1 MMAGR
6 DASAPE
12 GRHDAGNLVR
22 RRLRADLP
30 RFSFRPI
37 PDDDYPVD
45 ACGQTGRRGLASGL
59 RLLKSSRL
67 RAGPAG
73 GTCGSHRLRAGPAGR
88 IACGR
93 GLRAASPAGGTCRS
107 HRLRA
112 GPSEP
117 VALPAGGTCRSHRLR
132 AGPAEPVALPAGG
145 TLPCRMGVCS
155 NATPSQH
162 WSKVSWCGLQRCSPA
177 RHGLCIACWV
187 FAAIATPAAHW
198 SLASPAWVLATPSQ
212 HRSASV
218 EAGPVYQAE
227 R

>member
-22 RRLRADLP
+22 RRLRADIP
-30 RFSFRPI
+30 GFGFRPI

-73 GTCGSHRLRAGPAGR
+73 R

-112 GPSEP
+112 GPAGRIACGRDMQ
-117 VALPAGGTCRSHRLR
+117 VASPAGGAFRTGR
-132 AGPAEPVALPAGG
+132 
-145 TLPCRMGVCS
+145 
-155 NATPSQH
+155 
-162 WSKVSWCGLQRCSPA
+162 
-177 RHGLCIACWV
+177 IACGRDLAV
-187 FAAIATPAAHW
+187 SHGNGCLQQCNPIAT
-198 SLASPAWVLATPSQ
+198 LV
-212 HRSASV
+212 
-218 EAGPVYQAE
+218 
-227 R
+227 

>member
-1 MMAGR
+1 MAGR

-22 RRLRADLP
+22 RRLRADIP

-112 GPSEP
+112 GPAGRIACGRDLQ
-117 VALPAGGTCRSHRLR
+117 VASPAGGACGPHRLR
-132 AGPAEPVALPAGG
+132 AGHAGRIACG
-145 TLPCRMGVCS
+145 RGLQNRSHCLRAGPCRV
-155 NATPSQH
+155 AWQ
-162 WSKVSWCGLQRCSPA
+162 
-177 RHGLCIACWV
+177 WV
-187 FAAIATPAAHW
+187 FAAMQPHRNTGLRSPGVVCSDAAQHDMV
-198 SLASPAWVLATPSQ
+198 SASPAGCSQ
-212 HRSASV
+212 QLQLQQHT
-218 EAGPVYQAE
+218 GL
-227 R
+227 

>member
-1 MMAGR
+1 MAGR

-22 RRLRADLP
+22 RRLRADIP
-30 RFSFRPI
+30 GFGFRPI
-37 PDDDYPVD
+37 PDDDHPVD

-117 VALPAGGTCRSHRLR
+117 VALPAGGT
-132 AGPAEPVALPAGG
+132 
-145 TLPCRMGVCS
+145 LPCRMAMGVCS

>member
-22 RRLRADLP
+22 RRLRADIP
-30 RFSFRPI
+30 GFGFRPI

-73 GTCGSHRLRAGPAGR
+73 GPCGSHRLRAGPAGR

-117 VALPAGGTCRSHRLR
+117 VALPAGGT
-132 AGPAEPVALPAGG
+132 
-145 TLPCRMGVCS
+145 LPCRMAMGVCS

>member
-22 RRLRADLP
+22 RRLRADIP
-30 RFSFRPI
+30 GFGFRPI

-67 RAGPAG
+67 RAGPDLRDLRAGPAGRIACGRDLQVASPAG
-73 GTCGSHRLRAGPAGR
+73 GACGPHRLRAGPAGR

-112 GPSEP
+112 GPAGRIACGRDMQ
-117 VALPAGGTCRSHRLR
+117 VASPAGGAFRTGR
-132 AGPAEPVALPAGG
+132 
-145 TLPCRMGVCS
+145 
-155 NATPSQH
+155 
-162 WSKVSWCGLQRCSPA
+162 
-177 RHGLCIACWV
+177 IACGRDLAV
-187 FAAIATPAAHW
+187 SHGNGCLQQCNPIAT
-198 SLASPAWVLATPSQ
+198 LV
-212 HRSASV
+212 
-218 EAGPVYQAE
+218 
-227 R
+227 